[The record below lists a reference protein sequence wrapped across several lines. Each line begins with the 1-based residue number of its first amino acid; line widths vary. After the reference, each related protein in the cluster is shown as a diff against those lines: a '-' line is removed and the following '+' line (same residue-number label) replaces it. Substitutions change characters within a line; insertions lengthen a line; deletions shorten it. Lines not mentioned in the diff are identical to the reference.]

1 MISRKTLKYSFSAIS
16 TGLVCAGL
24 VYCTLLIFFPPQ
36 SPAKISLIAFLGAL
50 NGAAIG
56 LYMGWRWAQNIAEGI
71 IGEILIRGLVWVF
84 AIFGKAL

>member
-50 NGAAIG
+50 SGFALGI
-56 LYMGWRWAQNIAEGI
+56 YTGWRWTQNLAESI
-71 IGEILIRGLVWVF
+71 IGDILIKGIVWAF
-84 AIFGKAL
+84 AAVGKTL